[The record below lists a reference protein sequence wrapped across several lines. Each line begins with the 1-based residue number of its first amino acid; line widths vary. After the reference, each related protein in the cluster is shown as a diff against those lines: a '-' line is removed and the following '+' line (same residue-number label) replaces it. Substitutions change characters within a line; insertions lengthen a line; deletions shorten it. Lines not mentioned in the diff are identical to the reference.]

1 MYVLL
6 RNIIT
11 GGAGFI
17 GSHIAETLAPDHDVV
32 VSDDLCGYNEYPG
45 YTCEIRRREHH
56 RSPPPEKAF

>member
-56 RSPPPEKAF
+56 